1 MGKVRG
7 MHENRNACSDFM
19 ASTEGKRHLGTPGV
33 VGRMIL
39 EWNLKTWDG

>member
-19 ASTEGKRHLGTPGV
+19 GNPEGKRHLGTRGV

-39 EWNLKTWDG
+39 KWNLRTWDG